1 MSDARKKADAAV
13 AVGQRLFAVAATG
26 DLAELRAVFTHDV
39 EIWHNTDESI
49 IGVEQ
54 TIKNLAAIRAAAA
67 RFEYHDVRVE
77 PTPSG
82 FVEQHL
88 LYVKMP
94 DGREVHDRC
103 ASVARVENGRIK
115 RFDAYH
121 DSAASLRPQGVSEQE
136 WRTKA

>member
-13 AVGQRLFAVAATG
+13 AVGKRLFSVSDRG
-26 DLAELRAVFTHDV
+26 DLNELREVFTPDV

-54 TIKNLAAIRAAAA
+54 TIKNLHRIRSTAAV
-67 RFEYHDVRVE
+67 FEYRDLRVD

-94 DGREVHDRC
+94 DGREVFDRV
-103 ASVARVENGRIK
+103 ASVARVENGRIA

-121 DSAASLRPQGVSEQE
+121 DSAASLRPKGVSEQE